1 MGVHP
6 APPDEESGRRSLILH
21 EEPMKKQYLLIF
33 SLLVVLTLACS
44 LNGSSLA
51 AIPPTGSP
59 TQTSPPTPMPTLP
72 ATATPAPPP
81 GPAAALVVRSSCTV
95 ATGVE
100 NGSLTLRA
108 GPGVRY
114 PALAWLAEGSPAFPL
129 LSPPAGSWQQV
140 QVGALQGWVYSP
152 YLECHP

>member
-1 MGVHP
+1 
-6 APPDEESGRRSLILH
+6 
-21 EEPMKKQYLLIF
+21 MKKQYLLIF
-33 SLLVVLTLACS
+33 SLLAALSLACS
-44 LNGSSLA
+44 LNGGSLA

-59 TQTSPPTPMPTLP
+59 TPTSPPTPTLP
-72 ATATPAPPP
+72 AVATTTPTPALS
-81 GPAAALVVRSSCTV
+81 ATLIVRPSCTV

-108 GPGVRY
+108 GPGVAY
-114 PALAWLAEGSPAFPL
+114 PALAWLEEGSLAFPL

-140 QVGALQGWVYSP
+140 QVGAAQGWVYSV